1 MSERGGAPAQVASAA
16 ARRRLA
22 WVLAITLVV
31 LAVEAVGGFLTGSL
45 TLLADAGHML
55 SDASA
60 VGLALFAAWFASRP
74 SPPRHTYGY
83 QRAEILAALLNA
95 LLLALVCLF
104 VVLEAIRRIREPLDI
119 DLLPMFILGCLGLA
133 GNLAGM
139 RLLHHHAHT
148 NLNVRG
154 AYLEVF
160 ADMLASVGVL
170 AAAALTYF
178 FSWKRADAVISLGIA
193 LFILPRI
200 FILLREATEVLLESA
215 PRGMDVDAVRR
226 ALEAEADVV
235 AVHDLHVWTI
245 ASGRVCLSAHIVSRT
260 SADRDRLL
268 KATNQVLRD
277 RFGVGHTT
285 LQVEGESRGDPGGD
299 PADEVCDPCDA
310 SDPTPVPPGQQ
321 RAR

>member
-1 MSERGGAPAQVASAA
+1 MSAPAHAAPAGGAAQ
-16 ARRRLA
+16 RRLA
-22 WVLAITLVV
+22 AVLAITLAV

-55 SDASA
+55 SDAGA
-60 VGLALFAAWFASRP
+60 VGLALFAAWFAARP

-95 LLLALVCLF
+95 LLLALVSVF
-104 VVLEAIRRIREPLDI
+104 VVLEAVRRLREPRDI
-119 DLLPMFILGCLGLA
+119 DVLPMFLIGCLGLA

-139 RLLHHHAHT
+139 RLLHHHAHA

-160 ADMLASVGVL
+160 ADMLASLGVL
-170 AAAALTYF
+170 AAAAATHF
-178 FSWKRADAVISLGIA
+178 FGWRRADAAISLGIA

-200 FILLREATEVLLESA
+200 VLLLREATDVLLESA

-226 ALEAEADVV
+226 AMESEDGVL

-245 ASGRVCLSAHIVSRT
+245 ASGRVCLSAHLVSRA
-260 SADRDRLL
+260 SADRDGLIRCVNRLL
-268 KATNQVLRD
+268 RQ

-285 LQVEGESRGDPGGD
+285 LQIEGEEAPDRTASD
-299 PADEVCDPCDA
+299 ACDPCDA
-310 SDPTPVPPGQQ
+310 AETTPASPERG
-321 RAR
+321 RSA